1 MLALTAVCLLG
12 ASPRPQSSLTL
23 ERPASCAPGEVSPA
37 CPLQA
42 NNDAVAEDSVDSY
55 ASEADIPAPTDSVAQ
70 PFYTAPVAAS
80 GPAAAGTAYSE
91 ECAHYSAADGSSVDN
106 AWCELNCPAKNC
118 PEAMCQCKKA
128 EEVRKSKSEVK
139 EEVKR
144 SQSPAATDATPPAAT
159 DAAPPA
165 ATGAMPTD
173 APCKPGEVS
182 PACPMHA
189 NNDVMADNPNCKPGV
204 VSPAC
209 PMHADN
215 DVVADDG
222 EYADDEEAVYDP
234 RDDALANDW
243 RTAAKRQ
250 HQKDQAQRAKDKAAL
265 KRQKEKAKEARELAK
280 HPLPPIKQL
289 SQAAVA
295 SAEAAEAAKAAA
307 AHVAAKQAKR
317 AAEAGRHS
325 STYNNKECD
334 MECRQAERRTLKEGE
349 RAGAIAEK
357 EKQRSYDDDSK
368 RDANAVNS
376 AAKAE
381 KDKAQAQAKEAKQM
395 AAAAREDMKTHH
407 REGTKHFPHREG
419 FGGQPAQPA
428 WPLQ

>member
-1 MLALTAVCLLG
+1 MLSLTAACLLA

-23 ERPASCAPGEVSPA
+23 ERPASCAPGVVSPA

-42 NNDAVAEDSVDSY
+42 NNDVLAEDDNKVDSY
-55 ASEADIPAPTDSVAQ
+55 SSEADTPAPTASVAQ

-80 GPAAAGTAYSE
+80 GPVAAGTAYSE
-91 ECAHYSAADGSSVDN
+91 ECAHYSATDSSSVDN

-128 EEVRKSKSEVK
+128 EEVRKIK
-139 EEVKR
+139 EVKR
-144 SQSPAATDATPPAAT
+144 SESSAAADATPPAAT
-159 DAAPPA
+159 DATPPA

-173 APCKPGEVS
+173 APCQPGEVS

-189 NNDVMADNPNCKPGV
+189 DNDVMADDPNCKPGV

-209 PMHADN
+209 PMHANN

-222 EYADDEEAVYDP
+222 EYADDEEAVYNP
-234 RDDALANDW
+234 RDDALENDW

-250 HQKDQAQRAKDKAAL
+250 HQKDQAKRAKDRAAL
-265 KRQKEKAKEARELAK
+265 KRQKAEAKRARELER
-280 HPLPPIKQL
+280 HPELAPPIKQL

-334 MECRQAERRTLKEGE
+334 MECRQAERRTLKEAE

-357 EKQRSYDDDSK
+357 EKQRSFDDDAKSE
-368 RDANAVNS
+368 ANAVNN

-381 KDKAQAQAKEAKQM
+381 KDKAQSAAKEAKRM

-407 REGTKHFPHREG
+407 REGTKHFPNREG
-419 FGGQPAQPA
+419 FGGQPAQPV